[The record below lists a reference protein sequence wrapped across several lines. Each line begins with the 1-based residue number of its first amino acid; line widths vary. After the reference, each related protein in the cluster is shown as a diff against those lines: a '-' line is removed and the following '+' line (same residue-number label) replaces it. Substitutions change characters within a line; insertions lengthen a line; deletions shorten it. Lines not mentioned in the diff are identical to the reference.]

1 MQRAARLH
9 QAGDLPK
16 AVQLYE
22 AILLEQPRDFD
33 ALYGLAIARLQEGQL
48 EDSLQAVRQ
57 ALSINNAFA
66 DGWCVQGMLLLRLN
80 QAQEALS
87 SFNAALALKP
97 DFIEALSRRATVLE
111 QLDQPEEALMSLD
124 HMLKL
129 RPEDAAGWN
138 NRGGILVSLGRVDEA
153 LQSFERCL
161 ALQPHFIEAQSNRA
175 AMLLHLRRFEDAL
188 HAADAALALRPDH
201 AVSWNTRGNVLI
213 ELRRFKEA
221 VASYD
226 NALALA
232 PELAV
237 AADNRDLALFELGHL
252 QRCPPG
258 YIRALFD
265 EFSDEYD
272 HRMLETLGY
281 QAHLHLRSLAYRAL
295 PSGKNG
301 WRILDL
307 GTGTGLV
314 GETFKDIAQG
324 GRLDGIDLSPRMIEA
339 ARARAI
345 YYDLILGD
353 IETILHSVGRTYD
366 LVLAADT
373 MIYFGD
379 LSEILSG
386 VAKRLETGG
395 FYLFAVE
402 AKDGE
407 GWEQTEAKRFRHS
420 EAYLRAA
427 AARAKLNFLELVPC
441 FLRREGDEP
450 VKGFAMALQ
459 QRTL

>member
-9 QAGDLPK
+9 QAGDIPK
-16 AVQLYE
+16 AVQLYQ
-22 AILLEQPRDFD
+22 AILEEQPRDFD
-33 ALYGLAIARLQEGQL
+33 ALYGFGIARLQEGHL
-48 EDSLQAVRQ
+48 EDALSAVRE
-57 ALSINNAFA
+57 ALAVNSAFA

-80 QAQEALS
+80 RAEEALS
-87 SFNAALALKP
+87 CFNAALTLKP
-97 DFIEALSRRATVLE
+97 DFTEALSRRATVLT
-111 QLDQPEEALMSLD
+111 QLNQPEEALMSLD

-129 RPEDAAGWN
+129 RPQDATEWN
-138 NRGGILVSLGRVDEA
+138 NRGGILVSLGRVEEA
-153 LQSFERCL
+153 LQSFERSL
-161 ALQPHFIEAQSNRA
+161 ALQPHFIEAQSNKA
-175 AMLLHLRRFEDAL
+175 ATLLQLKRFEEAL
-188 HAADAALALRPDH
+188 QAADAALALRPDH
-201 AVSWNTRGNVLI
+201 AVSWNTRGNILI
-213 ELRRFKEA
+213 ELRRFEEA

-237 AADNRDLALFELGHL
+237 AGDNRDLALFELGRL
-252 QRCPPG
+252 QRCPSG
-258 YIRALFD
+258 YIRELFD
-265 EFSDEYD
+265 EFSADYD
-272 HRMLETLGY
+272 RRMLETLGY
-281 QAHLHLRSLAYRAL
+281 CAHQHLRTLAYRAL

-307 GTGTGLV
+307 GSGTGLV
-314 GETFKDIAQG
+314 GETFKDISKG
-324 GRLDGIDLSPRMIEA
+324 GRLDGVDLSPRMIEA

-366 LVLAADT
+366 LILAADT

-379 LSEILSG
+379 LSAILSG
-386 VAKRLETGG
+386 VAKRLESGG

-407 GWEQTEAKRFRHS
+407 GWEQTPAKRFRHS

-427 AARAKLNFLELVPC
+427 AARARLAFLEVSPC
-441 FLRREGDEP
+441 VLRREGDEP
-450 VKGFAMALQ
+450 VQGFAVALQ
-459 QRTL
+459 QRAL